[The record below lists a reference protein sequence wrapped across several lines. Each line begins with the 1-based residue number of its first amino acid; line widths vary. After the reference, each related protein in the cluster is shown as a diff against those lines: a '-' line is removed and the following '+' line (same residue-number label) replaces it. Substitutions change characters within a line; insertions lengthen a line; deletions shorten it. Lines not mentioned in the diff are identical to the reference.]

1 MALSLFQN
9 GRGSSSRVELL
20 RLSRGRFRMT
30 TIAEGK
36 EAVLAYLEHEAQNI
50 TGQPGIYRLLRDDAG
65 NLVAFIAGRSF
76 LGTGSYSIGGS
87 RMAVIDGLVVHVQQN
102 PEA

>member
-1 MALSLFQN
+1 
-9 GRGSSSRVELL
+9 
-20 RLSRGRFRMT
+20 MT

-36 EAVLAYLEHEAQNI
+36 EAVLAYLEQEAQNI
-50 TGQPGIYRLLRDDAG
+50 AGQAGAYQLMRDDSG

-76 LGTGSYSIGGS
+76 VGTGSYSMGGS
-87 RMAVIDGLVVHVQQN
+87 RVVIVDGLVVHVQQK

>member
-1 MALSLFQN
+1 
-9 GRGSSSRVELL
+9 
-20 RLSRGRFRMT
+20 MT

-50 TGQPGIYRLLRDDAG
+50 AGQPGVYRLMLDDAG

-76 LGTGSYSIGGS
+76 LGTGSYSIGG
-87 RMAVIDGLVVHVQQN
+87 RLMTVINGLVEHVQQK
-102 PEA
+102 PEAQA